1 MSLLATKIMTKYR
14 HHEPLSREKEK
25 QTNKQTNKKQTGRNV
40 HAGRVTITV
49 VKYIV
54 QYISITLERI

>member
-14 HHEPLSREKEK
+14 HHEPLSREKE
-25 QTNKQTNKKQTGRNV
+25 KQTNKKQTGRNV